1 MHAVGSDHTSAA
13 VSISTMASSNRS
25 PGNSKHSLLEKNP
38 LLTKK
43 RAGYYD
49 RFSRV
54 CCIPYR
60 GALVVLIWTLLI
72 HSAGFT
78 ENILGYS
85 DLVDFLKENPNYMD
99 VVRFLMLSVM
109 ILTLLFAPV
118 AGFLAERWFTRFR
131 FLLGSTIIVIIGY
144 VIGSISAKL
153 NFDKKNLYTGF
164 SRSTPLKIALCT
176 GLIVYRIGL
185 GMFEANIIQFGVD
198 QLQFAGNEELS
209 KFVNWYF
216 WTRFFLTWTPRS
228 LILIPFSSAFT
239 LFYFMYL
246 SFSQIIFATV
256 CSVVALLIVI
266 YSFCKGHFLIEPTSY
281 YNPVALIAKVLNYA
295 RQHKVPVRRSA
306 FTFGEDMP
314 SRIDIGKERYGGPFT
329 SEQVED
335 VKSFL
340 RILLLLSSLFGMLL
354 INFEH
359 DPLGQI
365 LFHYPTL
372 FNASEVFTM
381 LYISN
386 ATSSLSVSH
395 IILIVGIPFY
405 MCILRPLKFIRNH
418 TPNMLKIMGIGLLV
432 FCFKL
437 SLDTVSAVLMLDGF
451 SSTTSCM
458 NTVSFNTSGDVIP
471 LQENTKLIA
480 ALSLIV
486 IAQILNGIGFI
497 LVYLTAFKFILA
509 QSPRNMQSFLI
520 GLFYFYTSFQLMLYL
535 ISILPNS
542 YIFCNYWFYA
552 IKTGLGILSFLLYV
566 VVSRRYKYR
575 QRDELSTVN
584 YQAIIEEYTDRQLQR
599 QKKLTEE
606 SNSEFSLSNYSIRS
620 AINGP
625 HQY

>member
-1 MHAVGSDHTSAA
+1 
-13 VSISTMASSNRS
+13 MAKSNSS
-25 PGNSKHSLLEKNP
+25 PGSKPPFLEHNP

-43 RAGYYD
+43 AGHYGHI
-49 RFSRV
+49 SRV

-60 GALVVLIWTLLI
+60 GAFVVLIWSLLI

-78 ENILGYS
+78 ENILHYS
-85 DLVDFLKENPNYMD
+85 DLVDFLKGNPNYMD
-99 VVRFLMLSVM
+99 VVRFLILSIM

-118 AGFLAERWFTRFR
+118 AGFLAERCFTRFR

-144 VIGSISAKL
+144 VIVSVSAKL
-153 NFDKKNLYTGF
+153 NFDEKNRYTGF
-164 SRSTPLKIALCT
+164 SISTPLKIALCT
-176 GLIVYRIGL
+176 GLVVYRIGW
-185 GMFEANIIQFGVD
+185 GMFEANVIQFGVD
-198 QLQFAGNEELS
+198 QLQFAGNDELG

-216 WTRFFLTWTPRS
+216 WTRFVLTWTLIS
-228 LILIPFSSAFT
+228 LILIPFSNAFT
-239 LFYFMYL
+239 VFYYMYL

-256 CSVVALLIVI
+256 CSIVALLIVI
-266 YSFCKGHFLIEPTSY
+266 YSFCKGHFIIEPTSY

-306 FTFGEDMP
+306 FTYGEDMP

-354 INFEH
+354 INFER
-359 DPLGQI
+359 DPFGQI

-372 FNASEVFTM
+372 SNETFTM

-386 ATSSLSVSH
+386 AVSSLSVSH

-405 MCILRPLKFIRNH
+405 MCILRPLKLIRNH
-418 TPNMLKIMGIGLLV
+418 TPNMLKNMGIGLLV
-432 FCFKL
+432 ICFKL
-437 SLDTVSAVLMLDGF
+437 SFDTVSAVLIFDGF
-451 SSTTSCM
+451 SNITTSCM
-458 NTVSFNTSGDVIP
+458 DVVSFSTSEDVIP
-471 LQENTKLIA
+471 LRENTQLIA

-486 IAQILNGIGFI
+486 IAQILSGVGFI

-520 GLFYFYTSFQLMLYL
+520 GLFYFYTSFQVMLYL
-535 ISILPNS
+535 VSTLPNS

-552 IKTGLGILSFLLYV
+552 MKTGLGILSFLLYV
-566 VVSRRYKYR
+566 VVSRHYKYR

-584 YQAIIEEYTDRQLQR
+584 YQTIIEEYTDRHLQR
-599 QKKLTEE
+599 QKNLMAE
-606 SNSEFSLSNYSIRS
+606 SNSAFSLSDYSIRS
-620 AINGP
+620 ANICP
-625 HQY
+625 H